1 MPARTKKN
9 PDRVELCRCVGKLMA
24 YLRLGDDELAKQWAV
39 LTVEKLQ
46 KMKLLPIDT
55 KPPAM

>member
-1 MPARTKKN
+1 MSVRTKKN

-24 YLRLGDDELAKQWAV
+24 YLRLGDDELAKQWAA
-39 LTVEKLQ
+39 LTVEKLH